1 MSRARNRSP
10 LRSRVKRWLRE
21 QAKLQVILPVALA
34 VGLLGYVTS
43 VAVAPKSAPELW
55 NVIQQTLIVIV
66 IATFPYFGARAWV
79 WHNLLRQLGFR
90 VPWRQ
95 LLASFAAG
103 EMTKSIPAGVYTQNY
118 ILGRLNHFSAE
129 SKIGRAHV

>member
-66 IATFPYFGARAWV
+66 IATRVLPRV
-79 WHNLLRQLGFR
+79 GFQT
-90 VPWRQ
+90 P
-95 LLASFAAG
+95 
-103 EMTKSIPAGVYTQNY
+103 T
-118 ILGRLNHFSAE
+118 
-129 SKIGRAHV
+129 